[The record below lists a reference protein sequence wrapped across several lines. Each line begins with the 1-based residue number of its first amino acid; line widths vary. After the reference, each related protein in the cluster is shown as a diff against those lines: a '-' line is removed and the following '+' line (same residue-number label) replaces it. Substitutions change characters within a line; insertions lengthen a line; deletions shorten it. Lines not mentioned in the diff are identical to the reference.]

1 MPRKAHRPCDPL
13 HELVA
18 SLSDE
23 EREAHIQDSGALADT
38 LLRYLD
44 AYVMDTPAIS
54 YAVVLEALRCVMRT
68 VLQNLHEIEPDSSD
82 G

>member
-1 MPRKAHRPCDPL
+1 MPRKARRSPDPL

-18 SLSDE
+18 SFSDE
-23 EREAHIQDSGALADT
+23 ERESHIQASGALADT
-38 LLRYLD
+38 LLRDLD
-44 AYVMDTPAIS
+44 AYVMDTPGTS

-68 VLQNLHEIEPDSSD
+68 VLQDLHEIEPAPSD